1 MSPRPAVAAVDTRV
15 ALTAACRQAGL
26 PTRGRLLR
34 HYSNAVYLLD
44 EAPVVAKVAW
54 LPGAL
59 RRARTAVAIAGAL
72 AGAGFPATAPASLPT
87 AAAPQPITLTWQGH
101 QVAVTFWCHYRQP
114 AGRPPP
120 GSRALASIAAQLHRL
135 AAPPVDLPAYQ
146 PLTELEATLADP
158 THPAVDQAQRDW
170 LLSTITRLRRAYR
183 PLDPPLGR
191 GLIHADLVGG
201 NLLWDSAAGP
211 AGVVLADWDTACIG
225 PREVDL
231 LATCHQP
238 RYGTPRACVEEF
250 TDQYGHDPAGWP
262 GYPTLFQIREL
273 STLTPLIHHA
283 ATNPASAA
291 ELQHRLATLTGGDG
305 HTPWNPQ

>member
-1 MSPRPAVAAVDTRV
+1 MNAHPALAAVDTRV
-15 ALTAACRQAGL
+15 VLTGACEQAGL
-26 PTRGRLLR
+26 PTGARLLR

-44 EAPVVAKVAW
+44 EAPLVAKVAW

-59 RRARTAVAIAGAL
+59 RRARTAVAIAGWL

-87 AAAPQPITLTWQGH
+87 AAAAQPITLTWQGH
-101 QVAVTFWCHYRQP
+101 QMAVTFWRHYPQP
-114 AGRPPP
+114 AGSPP

-135 AAPPVDLPAYQ
+135 PAPPVALPTYQ
-146 PLTELEATLADP
+146 PLTELEAALTPP
-158 THPAVDQAQRDW
+158 THPVIDQVRRDW
-170 LLSTITRLRRAYR
+170 LLSTITRLRHAYR
-183 PLDPPLGR
+183 RLDPPLGR

-201 NLLWDSAAGP
+201 NLLWDTAAGP

-250 TDQYGHDPAGWP
+250 TDQYGYDPAGWP

-273 STLTPLIHHA
+273 NTLTPLIHHA
-283 ATNPASAA
+283 ATDPASAV
-291 ELQHRLATLTGGDG
+291 ELQHRLATLTGGDR
-305 HTPWNPQ
+305 HIPWNPQ